1 LTTFSDTTKRD
12 WGLVIAG
19 ILALCLFFWLYSEYH
34 PLKVA
39 DSSLGESVAAQL
51 AVQQLQNYGYRSEVT
66 PVTNYRVQRALLDSL
81 QNQVDLFEFY
91 GQESNRKLY
100 PVFYWE
106 SIFNI
111 EPISED
117 GFNIGDQ
124 QVRTIGI
131 ELDEKGDLLA
141 LRNDF
146 GLLPSPSLNRE
157 ALAFALDSIPI
168 TEGVIDSSIYQKLIF
183 SLNESDLELRRGD
196 EIDLSQRNYFG
207 NTVAEKIAQYHLKNT
222 AWQDTDF
229 EITGTEKITLQAI
242 DVAKITFRSGHD
254 LMRQYTLLE
263 LTVLPTGGITSLE
276 YSFSEDENGGLNLSE
291 IKSNIRNGLVLLA
304 IFWILILLFIRF
316 RMRLIDMK
324 AAILFAVLAGFIFP
338 FMTLMEVLYQYLSS
352 FGELNISF
360 ILTLFL
366 IVGVVAAFTSV
377 IFFLVTSIADS
388 VTRENWSQ
396 KLRTIDLI
404 RTGYFITR
412 PVGLTFVRGIS
423 YSFILVAIWAMLFSV
438 LPDSY
443 ISVESSF
450 FGNERYLPNVVML
463 LSNLVWFFIISQ
475 VIFLIFLGQLR
486 NFTESAVIAVFV
498 TGFIFALMNPLGLN
512 IGPLSNE
519 LIIVGTI
526 GIIAGA
532 IYVLE
537 DYLTIFITLFFTAGT
552 LYSASGWLIEQSP
565 DSSLF
570 YTHSV
575 VVIGAMAFGAYSIW
589 RGKSI
594 QELPTFVPEYI
605 EELAQEE
612 RIKQELQIA
621 RKVQQSFLPES
632 TPDFPGLEIAAICK
646 PAHETGGDY
655 YDFIELDGD
664 RLAVA
669 IGDVSGKGI
678 QAAFYMTFTKGVLH
692 AICEEFK
699 STIEVLVKTNN
710 LFRRNAKRGTFV
722 SLIFGVVD
730 LKSNN
735 FRFSRAGHNPLLY
748 FNSSEKKLHAYTP
761 QGIGLGMAG
770 GDLFLK
776 NISEQTIEFQKDDFL
791 IMFTDG
797 VVEATN
803 SVDSFYGDE
812 RLHKIIMRNYELSAE
827 GLLDKIIK
835 DLNEFGKNS
844 NQHDDMTML
853 IIKKR

>member
-1 LTTFSDTTKRD
+1 M
-12 WGLVIAG
+12 IAG
-19 ILALCLFFWLYSEYH
+19 ILALSLFLWLYSEYH

-39 DSSLGESVAAQL
+39 DSSLGESVAGQMS
-51 AVQQLQNYGYRSEVT
+51 VQQLQNFGYRSEVP
-66 PVTNYRVQRALLDSL
+66 PVTTYKVQRSLLDSL

-91 GQESNRKLY
+91 ENESYRNLY

-117 GFNIGDQ
+117 GLNIGDQ
-124 QVRTIGI
+124 QVRTISI
-131 ELDEKGDLLA
+131 ELDERGDLLA
-141 LRNDF
+141 VRNDF

-168 TEGVIDSSIYQKLIF
+168 TVGIIDTSIYQKLIF
-183 SLNESDLELRRGD
+183 SFNEADLELRREN

-207 NTVAEKIAQYHLKNT
+207 NDVAEKMARYHLQNT
-222 AWQDTDF
+222 AWKNTEF
-229 EITGTEKITLQAI
+229 EIIGTEKITLQAI
-242 DVAKITFRSGHD
+242 DVAKITFQSKSE
-254 LMRQYTLLE
+254 LIRQYTQLE
-263 LTVLPTGGITSLE
+263 VSVLPTGEITSIQYL
-276 YSFSEDENGGLNLSE
+276 FLDDKNGGVNLSE
-291 IKSNIRNGLVLLA
+291 IKSNIRNGLILLA

-338 FMTLMEVLYQYLSS
+338 FMTVMEVLYQHLYS
-352 FGELNISF
+352 FGELNLSF

-366 IVGVVAAFTSV
+366 IVGVVAALTSV
-377 IFFLVTSIADS
+377 LFFLVTSIADS
-388 VTRENWSQ
+388 VTRENWPQ
-396 KLRTIDLI
+396 KLRSIDLI

-412 PVGLTFVRGIS
+412 PVGLTFIRGMS
-423 YSFILVAIWAMLFSV
+423 YSFILVAIWAMLISV

-443 ISVESSF
+443 ISVDSTF
-450 FGNERYLPNVVML
+450 YGNERYLPNVVML
-463 LSNLVWFFIISQ
+463 LSNLAWYFIISQ
-475 VIFLIFLGQLR
+475 VIFLILLGQLH
-486 NFTESAVIAVFV
+486 NITESAIVPVFV
-498 TGFIFALMNPLGLN
+498 TGVIFALMNPLALN
-512 IGPLSNE
+512 VGPLSNE
-519 LIIVGTI
+519 LIIVGTM

-537 DYLTIFITLFFTAGT
+537 DYLTTFISLFFTAGT
-552 LYSASGWLIEQSP
+552 LHSASGWLIEQSP
-565 DSSLF
+565 DSSIF
-570 YTHSV
+570 YTHAL
-575 VVIGAMAFGAYSIW
+575 VVIGAFIFGAYSIW
-589 RGKSI
+589 RGKSL
-594 QELPTFVPEYI
+594 QELPAFVPEYI

-621 RKVQQSFLPES
+621 RKVQHSFLPES

-664 RLAVA
+664 RLAIA

-678 QAAFYMTFTKGVLH
+678 QAAFYMTFIKGVLH

-710 LFRRNAKRGTFV
+710 LFRKNAKRGTFV

-730 LKSNN
+730 LKSNI

-748 FNSSEKKLHAYTP
+748 FNSKNKKLHAYTP
-761 QGIGLGMAG
+761 QGIGLGMAA
-770 GDLFLK
+770 GDVFLK
-776 NISEQTIEFQKDDFL
+776 NISEQSIDFRKDDFL

-803 SVDSFYGDE
+803 NVDSFYGDE
-812 RLHKIIMRNYELSAE
+812 RLHKIIIRNNELSAE
-827 GLLDKIIK
+827 GLLGKILK
-835 DLNEFGKNS
+835 DLNEFGENS